1 MTSNTEQAETAPAT
15 ENAETKPPRRPAVKV
30 CHNQGLSLVPR
41 ECRLIAVRVQAL
53 EYPR

>member
-1 MTSNTEQAETAPAT
+1 
-15 ENAETKPPRRPAVKV
+15 VKV